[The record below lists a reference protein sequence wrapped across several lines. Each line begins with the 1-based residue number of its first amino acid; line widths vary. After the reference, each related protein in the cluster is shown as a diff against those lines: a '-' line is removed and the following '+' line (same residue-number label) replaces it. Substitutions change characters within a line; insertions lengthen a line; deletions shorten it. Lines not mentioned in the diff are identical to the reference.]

1 MDGLWIFHDSHDITY
16 REPFGAVPCGE
27 TITLRLKM
35 CSSIALS
42 NIYLRLWR
50 DGAGEKRMPMH
61 PVMPDDGQMV
71 YEVQFRAP
79 GTGAPM
85 VLFYYRNK
93 PWESLLLRQPRWI
106 GGVGQLTGYPPI
118 RTR

>member
-50 DGAGEKRMPMH
+50 EGQRKKNALH

-71 YEVQFRAP
+71 YEVQFRSP
-79 GTGAPM
+79 GEPGLYGDILLETNHGK
-85 VLFYYRNK
+85 VYYYGS
-93 PWESLLLRQPRWI
+93 PDGL
-106 GGVGQLTGYPPI
+106 GVSNG
-118 RTR
+118 